1 MKHTW
6 SGSRFGSAQKGG
18 LELSRGSGNGMNL
31 PADEGKIKKRILFVD
46 DEPMIL
52 RMNRRLFENRQ
63 EIWEMEFVEGGK
75 AACRAL
81 EAKPFDVI
89 ITDMR
94 MPEMDGA
101 ELLDWVQEHAP
112 QTVRIVVSGFAET
125 EAVLRS
131 VPVAHQFLSKP
142 FDAHVLASTIER
154 ACDLQNILGNK
165 SLREQLAGLRF
176 LPAMPQ
182 LYQKLTA
189 QLADPDSA
197 LSDAAGLVEQDPGLS
212 AKVLQMVNSAFFGV
226 PQRLSNVRSAVTYI
240 GANMLKSIVLSV
252 EVFRGLDGLGQQI
265 GPFSIDA
272 LHRHSLTTANIARL
286 LLRER
291 QPSEDAFVAG
301 ILHDIGLL
309 ILASQKPELFGEAME
324 LHRTEKLNL
333 VEAEAKILGVTHAEV
348 TAYLLGVWGLP
359 YPIVDAVARHHRPE
373 SVADPCLDVLTAT
386 YIADALAEEV
396 GAGLGCGSL
405 VDAPLDEEFLQSIGV
420 AQNLPAW
427 RELASDQAEVIRS
440 QW

>member
-1 MKHTW
+1 M
-6 SGSRFGSAQKGG
+6 
-18 LELSRGSGNGMNL
+18 EM
-31 PADEGKIKKRILFVD
+31 KKRILFVD

-52 RMNRRLFENRQ
+52 RMNRRLFQNRQ
-63 EIWEMEFVEGGK
+63 DVWDMEFVDGGK

-81 EAKPFDVI
+81 ESGPFDVI

-101 ELLDWVQEHAP
+101 ELLGWVQEHAP
-112 QTVRIVVSGFAET
+112 QTIRIVVSGFADT

-131 VPVAHQFLSKP
+131 VPVAHQFISKP
-142 FDAHVLASTIER
+142 FDADVLANTIER
-154 ACDLQNILGNK
+154 ACDLQELLDNS
-165 SLREQLAGLRF
+165 SLREYLAGLRS

-189 QLADPDSA
+189 LLADPGFSM
-197 LSDAAGLVEQDPGLS
+197 SDAAHLVEQDPGLS
-212 AKVLQMVNSAFFGV
+212 AKVLQLVNSAFFGV

-240 GANMLKSIVLSV
+240 GTNMLKSLVLTV
-252 EVFRGLDGLGQQI
+252 EVFRGLDGLGQRI
-265 GPFSIDA
+265 APFSIDT
-272 LHRHSLTTANIARL
+272 LLLHSLTTANIARL

-291 QPSEDAFVAG
+291 QPSEDAFIAG

-309 ILASQKPELFGEAME
+309 ILESQKPELFGEAME
-324 LHRTEKLNL
+324 VHRAEKLTL
-333 VEAEAKILGVTHAEV
+333 VEAETKILGVTHAEV
-348 TAYLLGVWGLP
+348 IAYLLGVWGLP
-359 YPIVDAVARHHRPE
+359 YPIVDAVARHHRPN

-386 YIADALAEEV
+386 YVADALAEEA

-405 VDAPLDEEFLQSIGV
+405 VDAPLDEEFLQTIGV
-420 AQNLPAW
+420 ADQLSAW
-427 RELASDQAEVIRS
+427 RELASDQAEVIRG